1 MDPKECPA
9 DRALKA
15 RPANKE
21 AQVKM
26 DLQD

>member
-15 RPANKE
+15 HPELRE
-21 AQVKM
+21 VLVKM
-26 DLQD
+26 DQQD